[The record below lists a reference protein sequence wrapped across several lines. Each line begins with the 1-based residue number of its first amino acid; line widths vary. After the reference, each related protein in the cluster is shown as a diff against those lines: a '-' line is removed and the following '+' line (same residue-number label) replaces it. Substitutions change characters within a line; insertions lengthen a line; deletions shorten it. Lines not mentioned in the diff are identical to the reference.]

1 MVKMRCVVVLL
12 FAFGCIQHG
21 YSASEVLR
29 FKVLLFGDSVGYL
42 TVSKE
47 TRADG
52 SAFYLLNSYSKA
64 KILWIVHENTTHYE
78 VVYKDGKLFSSKFKE
93 IEKGELKRWN
103 NVTWDGKQYNVDGYK
118 GKHTLNETPTF
129 SIVSLFF
136 SNAQNVKKLFYEAEA
151 DFSDVEHPE
160 SNTLE
165 FKSSDGNRNVYHY
178 VNGRAN
184 SMEFHVS
191 IASVKMVKIN

>member
-1 MVKMRCVVVLL
+1 MQHLRFYMITALIFGVSLP
-12 FAFGCIQHG
+12 AF
-21 YSASEVLR
+21 SATEVLR
-29 FKVLLFGDSVGYL
+29 FKVLLFGDSVGRL
-42 TVSKE
+42 TISKE

-52 SAFYLLNSYSKA
+52 SELYMLDSYSKA
-64 KILWIVHENTTHYE
+64 RILWIVHENTTHYE
-78 VVYKDGKLFSSKFKE
+78 VVYKDGKLFSSRFKE

-103 NVTWDGKQYNVDGYK
+103 NVSWDGKQYNVDGYK
-118 GKHTLNETPTF
+118 GKRILNETPVF

-136 SNAQNVKKLFYEAEA
+136 SNTQNVKKLFYEAEA
-151 DFSDVEHPE
+151 DFSDVEHLE
-160 SNTLE
+160 NNTLE